1 MNWTVHKIKGQSYIK
16 VTTEGVFSPD
26 DHLKMIE
33 DIVSREFWLPGT
45 NVLFDHRNL
54 EFGQTDI
61 SIFKQASSN
70 HEKNDERIGN
80 GKAAILMKSLADF
93 SRGRQFELIA
103 DDKISAKLHIFLREK
118 EAIKWLTSATKSTDK
133 SAKFPDR

>member
-16 VTTEGVFSPD
+16 VTTEGVFSSA

-33 DIVSREFWLPGT
+33 DIVSRDFWMPGT

-54 EFGQTDI
+54 EFGETDV
-61 SIFKQASSN
+61 SIFKEASSN
-70 HEKNDERIGN
+70 HEKNDRHIGD

-93 SRGRQFELIA
+93 GRGRQFELIA
-103 DDKISAKLHIFLREK
+103 DNKISAKLHIFLREK
-118 EAIKWLTSATKSTDK
+118 EAIKWLTSEKK
-133 SAKFPDR
+133 SAAKTRKIF

>member
-16 VTTEGVFSPD
+16 VTTEGVFSSA

-33 DIVSREFWLPGT
+33 DIVSRDFWMPGT

-54 EFGQTDI
+54 EFGETDV
-61 SIFKQASSN
+61 SIFKEASSN
-70 HEKNDERIGN
+70 HEKNDQHIGD

-93 SRGRQFELIA
+93 GRGRQFELIA
-103 DDKISAKLHIFLREK
+103 DNKISAKLHIFLREK
-118 EAIKWLTSATKSTDK
+118 EAIKWLTSEKK
-133 SAKFPDR
+133 SAAKTRKIF